1 MKEVKDFPGYFIT
14 EEGKVYTSKRNQFRE
29 MKQPICRKYH
39 AVNLSHK
46 GNVKH
51 CFVHR
56 LVAEAFVD
64 NPENKDY
71 VNHIDGNKLNN
82 HYTNLEWVTFSENI
96 QHAFE
101 VGLNKGLVGEENG
114 RALLNDT
121 QVVEIY
127 KRLQSG
133 EKSISLAKEFGVEQ
147 TTIGNIKRKRL
158 WKHITDS
165 LDDIF
170 IKPKA
175 EKMDDD
181 IVHKICK
188 MLADE
193 TLPTPIAKELN
204 VPVDLVYDLKRRKGF
219 KHITSLYEW

>member
-1 MKEVKDFPGYFIT
+1 MKEVKDFPGYFVT
-14 EEGKVYTSKRNQFRE
+14 EDGKVYTSKRNQFRE
-29 MKQPICRKYH
+29 MSQPVCLKYH

-56 LVAEAFVD
+56 LVAEAYVE
-64 NPENKDY
+64 NPDQKDY
-71 VNHIDGNKLNN
+71 VNHKDGNKLNN

-101 VGLNKGLVGEENG
+101 TGLNKGLVGVENG
-114 RALLNDT
+114 RALLNDE
-121 QVVEIY
+121 QVAEIY
-127 KRLQSG
+127 KRLQAG
-133 EKSISLAKEFGVEQ
+133 EKSIDLAKEFGVER
-147 TTIGNIKRKRL
+147 TTIGNIKRKKL
-158 WKHITDS
+158 WKHVTDT

-170 IKPKA
+170 IKPKSD
-175 EKMDDD
+175 KMDEET
-181 IVHKICK
+181 VHKICK
-188 MLADE
+188 MLVDDI
-193 TLPTPIAKELN
+193 LPTPIAKELN